1 MPAHRICP
9 WLAFWRRLAAG
20 FRLAADVSARRALW
34 PGWDAAP
41 EPWGWRRVAG
51 VMAEQPMAAFMTA
64 AAAWGGEADG

>member
-1 MPAHRICP
+1 LLQTFPR
-9 WLAFWRRLAAG
+9 G
-20 FRLAADVSARRALW
+20 GALW

-41 EPWGWRRVAG
+41 EPWGWRKGAG